1 VYMVQ
6 TRQAFESLRTVQS
19 FKIKGKWS

>member
-1 VYMVQ
+1 